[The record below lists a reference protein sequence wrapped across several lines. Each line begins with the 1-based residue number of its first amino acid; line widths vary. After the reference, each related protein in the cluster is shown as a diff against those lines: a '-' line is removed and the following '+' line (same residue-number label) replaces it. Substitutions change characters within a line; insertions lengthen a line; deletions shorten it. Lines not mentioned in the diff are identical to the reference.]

1 MFMLIFGH
9 KGQKNKQGQ
18 INMNKRVLARSG
30 SFIAAATLLATSLS
44 SGVMAASKVELAKNI
59 DDFSFKTVAY
69 KTEAT
74 TDGGYIVGGKTI
86 VCAKTLTAQVANT
99 YLNMKAQSST
109 PSADALAPFEI
120 VDIDECNK
128 ASLAPA
134 DEKPVVPPAQ
144 DELEGTS
151 ATQSNEGTTTGDDS
165 EGGMNVSIESED
177 NTTADQLN
185 EQEPKQEAEQEPKQ
199 EAEPIDL
206 AAIFDDVC
214 SGTGESASASN
225 QLSSDDGATY
235 SYECVDYMAKYTSAG
250 KSVWTK
256 IIYDNMDI
264 LGVGE
269 TSSDYRLVTTEGDVY
284 TFEKAA
290 GEMDSYNLELDGPV
304 DYDGSIIVNN
314 NGSIIV
320 SSDNS
325 ASLYSRT
332 GKYVRDFERSE
343 DDDWQYEIGGLVASN
358 QLSTSGDKILAV
370 RQKRGESSSDIKM
383 EIVEISNDL
392 KTITKRMDAI
402 RGSIEDK
409 NATMLVPLGGNKG
422 GDMVVLALTMT
433 QDADGKTKNSYAY
446 ESYDKN
452 NKLIGTLKMDKLD
465 KMFLNDYVAYR
476 TNLSLGGNGA
486 DPDDID
492 VTEDKDEVVQ
502 ELYYYSR
509 TLELLGTYG
518 ITSAEEIND
527 YTVLNNGALV
537 LVGAT
542 QEENSPNGLRA
553 HLAAAVTTKPV
564 ANPSTIDNVQ
574 LVILL
579 SGAAALGAAVLARKK
594 LVRR

>member
-1 MFMLIFGH
+1 
-9 KGQKNKQGQ
+9 
-18 INMNKRVLARSG
+18 MNKRVLARSG

-86 VCAKTLTAQVANT
+86 VCAKTLTAQVADTNLHMRT
-99 YLNMKAQSST
+99 QSST
-109 PSADALAPFEI
+109 PSAGALAPFEI

-151 ATQSNEGTTTGDDS
+151 ATQSSEDTTAGDDS
-165 EGGMNVSIESED
+165 EGGISASIESED
-177 NTTADQLN
+177 NTIADQLN

-235 SYECVDYMAKYTSAG
+235 SYECVDYMSKYTSAG
-250 KSVWTK
+250 KSVWAK
-256 IIYDNMDI
+256 IIYDNTDI

-269 TSSDYRLVTTEGDVY
+269 TSTDYRLMTINGDVY
-284 TFEKAA
+284 TFTKDK
-290 GEMDSYNLELDGPV
+290 GEMSSLHLQYEGEDLNYVFDEEGD
-304 DYDGSIIVNN
+304 IIVNN
-314 NGSIIV
+314 DGTLIV
-320 SSDNS
+320 SDDEGLALFDKSGDFVRAFEPDDGWEYDSFSNYVSNS
-325 ASLYSRT
+325 VSVSG
-332 GKYVRDFERSE
+332 GKILMIREKE
-343 DDDWQYEIGGLVASN
+343 DDSKIGYKA
-358 QLSTSGDKILAV
+358 
-370 RQKRGESSSDIKM
+370 
-383 EIVEISNDL
+383 EIVEVSKDL
-392 KTITKRMDAI
+392 KTVKKRLPGI
-402 RGSIEDK
+402 SGSVESGQV
-409 NATMLVPLGGNKG
+409 TMRYPMGGNKN
-422 GDMVVLALTMT
+422 GDMIVLAGTIT
-433 QDADGKTKNSYAY
+433 QPKDSEKSTTSFRY
-446 ESYDKN
+446 ESYDKD
-452 NKLIGTLKMDKLD
+452 NKLIGTYDMGNEVTKVFM
-465 KMFLNDYVAYR
+465 NGYVAY
-476 TNLSLGGNGA
+476 NVDGLFGGHG
-486 DPDDID
+486 DDIAD
-492 VTEDKDEVVQ
+492 IDEAEKAAQ
-502 ELYYYSR
+502 DSDSGSKKLEFYTR
-509 TLELLGTYG
+509 TLEYIGSYQ
-518 ITSAEEIND
+518 IANSDEIND
-527 YTVLNNGALV
+527 YTVLNNGTLV
-537 LVGAT
+537 AVGAT

-579 SGAAALGAAVLARKK
+579 SGAAALGAAVLTRKK